1 MTADDDHC
9 EPSVQQTGYV
19 LGELHG
25 YAALRD
31 EETGIE
37 VEEDGRAPTQP
48 WPGILSIGDRI
59 LLAPIGRK

>member
-1 MTADDDHC
+1 MTTNNDHY
-9 EPSVQQTGYV
+9 EPSVQQIDYV

-37 VEEDGRAPTQP
+37 VEEDGRPPTQNLGMDFFL
-48 WPGILSIGDRI
+48 PGIGDY
-59 LLAPIGRK
+59 